1 MSPKRKILNPSMDI
15 YAVQGTQFCTSRL
28 DRVVHWI
35 KHNVADWGRRNSLWP
50 LPFATAC
57 CGIEVMAVA
66 ASRFD
71 LSRFGAEVLR
81 FSPRQS
87 DILFVAGRV
96 AIKIMPV
103 LQRIYLQMTEP
114 KWVISMGA
122 CASTGGVFDAYPTIR
137 GIDQFIPV
145 DVYIPGC
152 PPRPET
158 LIESIMAL
166 QRLIDSGV
174 KPDQIH
180 RPLGI
185 VQK

>member
-1 MSPKRKILNPSMDI
+1 MTKINVLNPSLDI
-15 YAVQGTQFCTSRL
+15 AHVQTPPFYVSRL
-28 DRVVHWI
+28 DALVGWFHRNVV
-35 KHNVADWGRRNSLWP
+35 NWGRKNSLWP

-57 CGIEVMAVA
+57 CGIELMAVA

-71 LSRFGAEVLR
+71 LARFGAEVLR
-81 FSPRQS
+81 FSPRQA
-87 DILFVAGRV
+87 DILYVAGRV

-103 LQRIYLQMTEP
+103 LQRVYLQMTEP

-137 GIDQFIPV
+137 GVDRFLPV

-158 LIESIMAL
+158 LIESFLAL

-174 KPDQIH
+174 KPADMD
-180 RPLGI
+180 RPLGL
-185 VQK
+185 VVK